1 MFGLIG
7 VQSRHTLRPISA
19 SFRLP
24 FIGPIPL
31 ILSQNLKKKSPK
43 QKISLNF

>member
-1 MFGLIG
+1 MFGLIC
-7 VQSRHTLRPISA
+7 VYATLYAQFQRV
-19 SFRLP
+19 LGGP

-43 QKISLNF
+43 